1 MFNLSRFNVTIA
13 IRKNCMEVWRMAGGS
28 RFQQKQQKRRQNG
41 VLNIAIAIVLLL
53 VAIVAYQLF
62 VPSTKEQASSTD
74 KKVSQQTTKNEKAGK
89 SEDKES
95 AKKKEKEQ
103 EQAEAKKKA
112 EEEKLKAEEE
122 AKANE
127 KVSAEKTVSKAKEA
141 YTKPSWK
148 AVGTEQGSSPAMTF
162 KQGSSDWNEM
172 QSAIAAGVEVPKE
185 QLVFHF
191 VGRDKTGKSKAYGDV
206 QDKQSGKRYYV
217 NIDWVDNEGWKPVL
231 VQTLN

>member
-1 MFNLSRFNVTIA
+1 
-13 IRKNCMEVWRMAGGS
+13 MAGGS

-62 VPSTKEQASSTD
+62 VPNTKEQASSTE

-95 AKKKEKEQ
+95 TKKK
-103 EQAEAKKKA
+103 EQAEAKQKE

-122 AKANE
+122 KKKAEEEAKSNE
-127 KVSAEKTVSKAKEA
+127 KVPAEKTQPQATDA
-141 YTKPSWK
+141 YTKSSWK
-148 AVGTEQGSSPAMTF
+148 PVGTEQGATPAMTF
-162 KQGSSDWNEM
+162 KKGTADWNEM
-172 QSAIAAGVEVPKE
+172 NQAISAAIDVPVE
-185 QLVFHF
+185 QLVIHRI
-191 VGRDKTGKSKAYGDV
+191 GNNGKNKAYGNV
-206 QDKQSGKRYYV
+206 QDKQSGKKYYV
-217 NIDWVDNEGWKPVL
+217 NIDWVENEGWKPVL

>member
-1 MFNLSRFNVTIA
+1 
-13 IRKNCMEVWRMAGGS
+13 MAGGS

-95 AKKKEKEQ
+95 AKKKEKEK
-103 EQAEAKKKA
+103 EQAEAKQKA
-112 EEEKLKAEEE
+112 EEEKLKAEEEKKKAEEEE

-172 QSAIAAGVEVPKE
+172 QSAIAAGIEVPKE

>member
-1 MFNLSRFNVTIA
+1 
-13 IRKNCMEVWRMAGGS
+13 MEVWRMAGGS

-95 AKKKEKEQ
+95 AKKKEKEK

-112 EEEKLKAEEE
+112 EEEKLKAEEEQKKAEEE

-172 QSAIAAGVEVPKE
+172 QSAIAAGVEIPKE

>member
-1 MFNLSRFNVTIA
+1 
-13 IRKNCMEVWRMAGGS
+13 MAGGS

-41 VLNIAIAIVLLL
+41 VLNIAIAIVLIL

-62 VPSTKEQASSTD
+62 VPDTKEQASSSD
-74 KKVSQQTTKNEKAGK
+74 KKVAQQTTKENKSEKAKGK
-89 SEDKES
+89 EET
-95 AKKKEKEQ
+95 KKNEQ
-103 EQAEAKKKA
+103 EKAEAKKEEEEKLKA
-112 EEEKLKAEEE
+112 EEEQKKAEEE

-127 KVSAEKTVSKAKEA
+127 KVPAEKTVSKAKDA
-141 YTKPSWK
+141 YTKSSWK

-172 QSAIAAGVEVPKE
+172 QSAIAAGVEIPKE

-217 NIDWVDNEGWKPVL
+217 NIDWVENEGWKPVL

>member
-1 MFNLSRFNVTIA
+1 
-13 IRKNCMEVWRMAGGS
+13 MAGGS

-95 AKKKEKEQ
+95 AKKKEKEK
-103 EQAEAKKKA
+103 EQAEAKQ
-112 EEEKLKAEEE
+112 KAEEE

-172 QSAIAAGVEVPKE
+172 QSAIAAGIEVPKE

-217 NIDWVDNEGWKPVL
+217 NIDWIDNEGWKPVL

>member
-1 MFNLSRFNVTIA
+1 
-13 IRKNCMEVWRMAGGS
+13 MAGGS

-62 VPSTKEQASSTD
+62 VPNTKEQASSTE
-74 KKVSQQTTKNEKAGK
+74 KKVSQQTTKENKVEKAKGK
-89 SEDKES
+89 EEP
-95 AKKKEKEQ
+95 KKNEQ
-103 EQAEAKKKA
+103 EKAEAKKKEEEEKLKA
-112 EEEKLKAEEE
+112 EEEKKKAEEE

-127 KVSAEKTVSKAKEA
+127 KVPAEKTQPKATDA

-148 AVGTEQGSSPAMTF
+148 PVGTEQGATPAMTF
-162 KQGSSDWNEM
+162 QKGTADWNEM
-172 QSAIAAGVEVPKE
+172 NQAISAAIDVPVE
-185 QLVFHF
+185 QLVIHRI
-191 VGRDKTGKSKAYGDV
+191 GNNGKNKAYGNV
-206 QDKQSGKRYYV
+206 QDKQSGKKYYV